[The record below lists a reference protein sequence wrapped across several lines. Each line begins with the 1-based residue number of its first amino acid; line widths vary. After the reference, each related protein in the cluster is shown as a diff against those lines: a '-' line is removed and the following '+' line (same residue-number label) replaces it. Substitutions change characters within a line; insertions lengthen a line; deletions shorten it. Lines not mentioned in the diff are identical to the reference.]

1 MAKYLLVILIGGV
14 IGGLLGSRR
23 SCESGTCPL
32 TSNPYTG
39 ALYGAVMGFFLAS
52 TVFGSTTPR
61 TLTEDTAM
69 AATTSTLVTEIKN
82 NDEFNQ
88 QVLKATVPTLVDLW
102 APWCAPCRAQLPIV
116 NKVADN
122 AGEKAHVVKVNVD
135 EAGDV
140 AEKLGVNSIPTLI
153 VFKNGKE
160 VKRFVGVQSADILGH
175 ALGLQ

>member
-1 MAKYLLVILIGGV
+1 MTKYVIAILIGGA
-14 IGGLLGSRR
+14 IGGLMGSRR

-39 ALYGAVMGFFLAS
+39 ALYGAVLGFFLISAVFEPTTQRAS
-52 TVFGSTTPR
+52 
-61 TLTEDTAM
+61 TEDTAM

-88 QVLKATVPTLVDLW
+88 QVLQATVPTLVDLW
-102 APWCAPCRAQLPIV
+102 ASWCAPCRAQMPIV
-116 NKVADN
+116 EQLAEN
-122 AGEKAHVVKVNVD
+122 AGDKARVVKVNVD
-135 EAGDV
+135 EAGDI
-140 AEKLGVNSIPTLI
+140 AEKLGVSSIPTLI

-160 VKRFVGVQSADILGH
+160 VKRFVGVQSAKDLSL